1 MYVLIMSHRPL
12 RENPGPIV
20 ASMQR
25 NSFLE
30 TGAKSAV
37 ELTATGQTIELCY
50 DLLSVWCI

>member
-12 RENPGPIV
+12 RENPRPIV

-37 ELTATGQTIELCY
+37 ELTAAGQTIELCY